1 MHGAWLN
8 YRSMT
13 ADPSLKEQKLKPGT
27 VKRIFSF
34 AKPYQ
39 VSIYVYL
46 ATVVV
51 DAALIVATPLLL
63 KKLIDDGVMPKDS
76 SVVTQL
82 AFFVALIAVADAA
95 FNMLGRYFSS
105 RIGEGLIYDLRSLV
119 FAHVQKQ
126 SIAFFTR
133 TQTGALISR
142 INSDVIGAQQAF
154 TSTLSG
160 LVSNV
165 VSLLLVGITMLILS
179 WQITIFSLLML
190 PLFLIPTKWV
200 GRRLQ
205 SLTRESFTLNSEMSS
220 TMTERFNVS
229 GAMLVSLYGQPL
241 REEAG
246 FRVRARR
253 VADIGIKTA
262 MLNRLFFIALTSV
275 AAIATAIAYGIGG
288 HLAING
294 GLTVGTL
301 LAITALLARLYG
313 PLTALS
319 NVRIDVMTS
328 LVSFERV
335 FEVLDLEP
343 MVKDRSG
350 AIALKSSK
358 GKIEFKNVD
367 FSYPNA
373 QEISLASLE
382 SVAKAETVT
391 SGIVLKGLTFTVEPG
406 TTTAL
411 VGPSGAGK
419 TTISAL
425 IPRLY
430 DVTGGSIK
438 IDGNDIRD
446 VTLESLRNSIGVVM
460 QDAHLFHETIV
471 ENLRYAKQDAT
482 QDQMQSACEAAQ
494 IWDLIK
500 SLPNGFETMVGERG
514 HRLSGGEKQRLAIAR
529 LLLKSPSIVIL
540 DEATAHL
547 DSENE
552 QLVHAALSHALKG
565 RTSIVIAH
573 RLSTVREA
581 DQILVLDKGV
591 IVEQGKHDELIARG
605 GLYSELKF
613 CHKRSIH
620 QRIATAA
627 RRPYEDHRLT
637 QVIAQGQQELI
648 AGGIHLLSRCNIF
661 QFLVEIGHLIY

>member
-1 MHGAWLN
+1 MSMHAAWMTH
-8 YRSMT
+8 RSMT
-13 ADPSLKEQKLKPGT
+13 ADPSVKEQKLKPGT

-34 AKPYQ
+34 ARPYRK
-39 VSIYVYL
+39 SITIFL

-51 DAALIVATPLLL
+51 DAGLVVATPLLL
-63 KKLIDDGVMPKDS
+63 KRLIDEGVIPKDP
-76 SVVTQL
+76 SVVTNL
-82 AFFVALIAVADAA
+82 AILVGLLAIADAG

-154 TSTLSG
+154 TATLSG
-160 LVSNV
+160 VVSNV
-165 VSLLLVGITMLILS
+165 VSLTLVSITMLILS
-179 WQITIFSLLML
+179 WQITIFSLLLL
-190 PLFLIPTKWV
+190 PVFLIPTKWV

-205 SLTRESFTLNSEMSS
+205 SLTRESFSVNAEMSS

-229 GAMLVSLYGQPL
+229 GAMLVALYGEPNAE
-241 REEAG
+241 REY
-246 FRVRARR
+246 FRSRARR
-253 VADIGIKTA
+253 VADIGIKMA

-275 AAIATAIAYGIGG
+275 AAIATAFAYGIGG
-288 HLAING
+288 HLAIQG
-294 GLTVGTL
+294 GVTVGTL

-343 MVKDRSG
+343 MVKSKEN
-350 AIALKSSK
+350 ALVLKTK
-358 GKIEFKNVD
+358 EPRIEFKNVN
-367 FSYPNA
+367 FSYPRA
-373 QEISLASLE
+373 EEISLASLE
-382 SVAKAETVT
+382 SAAKAETVQ
-391 SGIVLKGLTFTVEPG
+391 SGQVLKNLSFIAEPG
-406 TTTAL
+406 TMTAL

-425 IPRLY
+425 LPRLY
-430 DVTGGSIK
+430 DVTDGSIS
-438 IDGNDIRD
+438 IDGHDIRD
-446 VTLESLRNSIGVVM
+446 LTLESLRDSIGVVM
-460 QDAHLFHETIV
+460 QDAHLFHETIA
-471 ENLRYAKQDAT
+471 ENLRYAKEDAT
-482 QDQMQSACEAAQ
+482 DEEMMDACKAAQ
-494 IWDLIK
+494 IWNLIE
-500 SLPNGFETMVGERG
+500 SLPNGLDTMVGERG

-529 LLLKSPSIVIL
+529 LLLKSPALVIL

-552 QLVHAALSHALKG
+552 QLVHAALQTALKG

-573 RLSTVREA
+573 RLSTVRDA
-581 DQILVLDKGV
+581 DQILVLEKGA
-591 IVEQGKHDELIARG
+591 IVERGTHDQLVSQG
-605 GLYSELKF
+605 GLYSELYN
-613 CHKRSIH
+613 R
-620 QRIATAA
+620 Q
-627 RRPYEDHRLT
+627 DLT
-637 QVIAQGQQELI
+637 GT
-648 AGGIHLLSRCNIF
+648 SN
-661 QFLVEIGHLIY
+661 

>member
-1 MHGAWLN
+1 
-8 YRSMT
+8 MT
-13 ADPSLKEQKLKPGT
+13 ADPSVKEQKLKPGT

-34 AKPYQ
+34 ARPYRTN
-39 VSIYVYL
+39 IIIYL

-51 DAALIVATPLLL
+51 DAGLVVATPLLL
-63 KKLIDDGVMPKDS
+63 KRLIDDGVIPKDAT
-76 SVVTQL
+76 VVTNL
-82 AFFVALIAVADAA
+82 AILVGLIAIADAG

-119 FAHVQKQ
+119 FSHVQKQ

-154 TSTLSG
+154 TATLSG
-160 LVSNV
+160 VVSNV
-165 VSLLLVGITMLILS
+165 VSLFLVTITMLILS
-179 WQITIFSLLML
+179 WQITIFSLLLL
-190 PLFLIPTKWV
+190 PVFLIPTKWV

-205 SLTRESFTLNSEMSS
+205 SLTRESFGVNAEMSS

-229 GAMLVSLYGQPL
+229 GAMLVALYGEPA
-241 REEAG
+241 REREY
-246 FRVRARR
+246 FRSRARR
-253 VADIGIKTA
+253 VADIGIKMA

-275 AAIATAIAYGIGG
+275 AAIATAFAYGIGG
-288 HLAING
+288 HLAIQG
-294 GLTVGTL
+294 GVTVGTL

-343 MVKDRSG
+343 MVKNREN
-350 AIALKSSK
+350 AKVLQTTQPR
-358 GKIEFKNVD
+358 IEFKNVN
-367 FSYPNA
+367 FSYPRA
-373 QEISLASLE
+373 EEISLTSLE
-382 SVAKAETVT
+382 SAAKAETVQ
-391 SGIVLKGLTFTVEPG
+391 SGQVLNNLSFVAAPG
-406 TTTAL
+406 TMTAL

-425 IPRLY
+425 LPRLY
-430 DVTGGSIK
+430 DVTDGAIS
-438 IDGNDIRD
+438 IDGHDIRD
-446 VTLESLRNSIGVVM
+446 LTLESLRDSIGVVM
-460 QDAHLFHETIV
+460 QDAHLFHETIA

-482 QDQMQSACEAAQ
+482 EEEMIQACKSAQ
-494 IWDLIK
+494 IWTLIN
-500 SLPNGFETMVGERG
+500 SLPNRFETMVGERG

-529 LLLKSPSIVIL
+529 LLLKSPSVVIL

-552 QLVHAALSHALKG
+552 QLVHAALQTALQG

-573 RLSTVREA
+573 RLSTVRDA
-581 DQILVLDKGV
+581 DQILVLEKGS
-591 IVEQGKHDELIARG
+591 IVECGTHDELVAKG
-605 GLYSELKF
+605 GLYSDLYN
-613 CHKRSIH
+613 R
-620 QRIATAA
+620 QDLTGAA
-627 RRPYEDHRLT
+627 
-637 QVIAQGQQELI
+637 
-648 AGGIHLLSRCNIF
+648 N
-661 QFLVEIGHLIY
+661 

>member
-1 MHGAWLN
+1 MSMQAAWMTH
-8 YRSMT
+8 RSMT
-13 ADPSLKEQKLKPGT
+13 ADPSVKEQKLKPGT

-34 AKPYQ
+34 ARPYRTN
-39 VSIYVYL
+39 IIIYL
-46 ATVVV
+46 ATVVI
-51 DAALIVATPLLL
+51 DAALVVATPLLL
-63 KKLIDDGVMPKDS
+63 KRLIDDGVIPKNA
-76 SVVTQL
+76 SVVTSL
-82 AFFVALIAVADAA
+82 ALLVGLIAIADAA

-119 FAHVQKQ
+119 FSHVQKQ

-154 TSTLSG
+154 TATLSG
-160 LVSNV
+160 VVSNV
-165 VSLLLVGITMLILS
+165 VSLFLVTITMLILS
-179 WQITIFSLLML
+179 WQITIFSLLLL
-190 PLFLIPTKWV
+190 PVFLIPTKWV

-205 SLTRESFTLNSEMSS
+205 SLTRESFGVNAEMSS

-229 GAMLVSLYGQPL
+229 GAMLVALYGEPA
-241 REEAG
+241 REREY
-246 FRVRARR
+246 FRSRARR
-253 VADIGIKTA
+253 VADIGIKMA

-275 AAIATAIAYGIGG
+275 AAIATAFAYGIGG
-288 HLAING
+288 HLAIEG
-294 GLTVGTL
+294 GVTVGTL

-343 MVKDRSG
+343 MVNNREN
-350 AIALKSSK
+350 ATVLETSK
-358 GKIEFKNVD
+358 PRIEFKNVS
-367 FSYPNA
+367 FSYPKA
-373 QEISLASLE
+373 EEISLASLE
-382 SVAKAETVT
+382 SAAKAETVQ
-391 SGIVLKGLTFTVEPG
+391 SGQVLKDLSFVAEAG
-406 TTTAL
+406 TMTAL

-425 IPRLY
+425 LPRLY
-430 DVTGGSIK
+430 DVTEGSIS
-438 IDGNDIRD
+438 IDGHDIRD
-446 VTLESLRNSIGVVM
+446 LTLESLRHSIGVVM
-460 QDAHLFHETIV
+460 QDAHLFHETIA

-482 QDQMQSACEAAQ
+482 EEEMIQACKSAQ
-494 IWDLIK
+494 IWNLID

-529 LLLKSPSIVIL
+529 LLLKSPSVVIL

-552 QLVHAALSHALKG
+552 QLVHAALQTALKG

-573 RLSTVREA
+573 RLSTVRDA
-581 DQILVLDKGV
+581 DQILVLEKGS
-591 IVEQGKHDELIARG
+591 IVERGTHDELVAKG
-605 GLYSELKF
+605 GLYSDLYN
-613 CHKRSIH
+613 R
-620 QRIATAA
+620 QDLTGTA
-627 RRPYEDHRLT
+627 
-637 QVIAQGQQELI
+637 
-648 AGGIHLLSRCNIF
+648 N
-661 QFLVEIGHLIY
+661 

>member
-1 MHGAWLN
+1 MSMHAAWMTH
-8 YRSMT
+8 RSMT
-13 ADPSLKEQKLKPGT
+13 ADPSVKEQKLKPGT

-34 AKPYQ
+34 ARPYRTN
-39 VSIYVYL
+39 IIIYL

-51 DAALIVATPLLL
+51 DAALVVATPLLL
-63 KKLIDDGVMPKDS
+63 KRLIDDGVIPKDA
-76 SVVTQL
+76 SVVTNL
-82 AFFVALIAVADAA
+82 AILVGLIAIADAA

-119 FAHVQKQ
+119 FSHVQKQ

-154 TSTLSG
+154 TATLSG
-160 LVSNV
+160 VVSNV
-165 VSLLLVGITMLILS
+165 VSLFLVTITMLILS
-179 WQITIFSLLML
+179 WQITIFSLLLL
-190 PLFLIPTKWV
+190 PVFLIPTKWV

-205 SLTRESFTLNSEMSS
+205 SLTRESFGVNAEMSS

-229 GAMLVSLYGQPL
+229 GAMLVALYGEPA
-241 REEAG
+241 REREY
-246 FRVRARR
+246 FRSRARR
-253 VADIGIKTA
+253 VADIGIKMA

-275 AAIATAIAYGIGG
+275 AAIATAFAYGIGG
-288 HLAING
+288 HLAIQG
-294 GLTVGTL
+294 GVTVGTL

-343 MVKDRSG
+343 MVNNREN
-350 AIALKSSK
+350 ATVLKTSK
-358 GKIEFKNVD
+358 PRIDFKNVS
-367 FSYPNA
+367 FSYPRA
-373 QEISLASLE
+373 EEISLASLE
-382 SVAKAETVT
+382 SAAKAETVQ
-391 SGIVLKGLTFTVEPG
+391 SGQVLNDLSFVAAPG
-406 TTTAL
+406 TMTAL

-425 IPRLY
+425 LPRLY
-430 DVTGGSIK
+430 DVTDGAIS
-438 IDGNDIRD
+438 IDGHDIRD
-446 VTLESLRNSIGVVM
+446 LTLESLRDSIGVVM
-460 QDAHLFHETIV
+460 QDAHLFHETIA

-482 QDQMQSACEAAQ
+482 EEEMIQACKSAQ
-494 IWDLIK
+494 IWNLID

-529 LLLKSPSIVIL
+529 LLLKSPSVVIL

-552 QLVHAALSHALKG
+552 QLVHAALQTALKG

-573 RLSTVREA
+573 RLSTVRDA
-581 DQILVLDKGV
+581 DQILVLEKGS
-591 IVEQGKHDELIARG
+591 IVERGTHDELVAKG
-605 GLYSELKF
+605 GLYSDLYN
-613 CHKRSIH
+613 R
-620 QRIATAA
+620 QDLTGAA
-627 RRPYEDHRLT
+627 
-637 QVIAQGQQELI
+637 
-648 AGGIHLLSRCNIF
+648 N
-661 QFLVEIGHLIY
+661 

>member
-1 MHGAWLN
+1 MHAAWMTH
-8 YRSMT
+8 RSMT
-13 ADPSLKEQKLKPGT
+13 ADPSVKEQKLKPGT
-27 VKRIFSF
+27 VKRIFKF
-34 AKPYQ
+34 ALPYRTN
-39 VSIYVYL
+39 IFIFL

-51 DAALIVATPLLL
+51 DAALVVATPLLL
-63 KKLIDDGVMPKDS
+63 KQLIDDGVIPKDGA
-76 SVVTQL
+76 VVTKL
-82 AFFVALIAVADAA
+82 AIFVGLLAIADAG

-142 INSDVIGAQQAF
+142 INSDVMGAQQAF
-154 TSTLSG
+154 TATLSG
-160 LVSNV
+160 VVSNV
-165 VSLLLVGITMLILS
+165 VSLVLVGVTMLILS
-179 WQITIFSLLML
+179 WQITIFSLLLL
-190 PLFLIPTKWV
+190 PVFLIPTKWV

-205 SLTRESFTLNSEMSS
+205 SLTRESFNVNAEMSS

-229 GAMLVSLYGQPL
+229 GAMLVALYGEPD
-241 REEAG
+241 REREY
-246 FRVRARR
+246 FRSRARR
-253 VADIGIKTA
+253 VADIGIKMA

-275 AAIATAIAYGIGG
+275 AAIATAFAYGIGG

-294 GLTVGTL
+294 GVTVGTL

-343 MVKDRSG
+343 MVKNRDG
-350 AIALKSSK
+350 AKVLVTKEPR
-358 GKIEFKNVD
+358 IEFNTVN
-367 FSYPNA
+367 FSYPRA
-373 QEISLASLE
+373 EEISLASLE
-382 SVAKAETVT
+382 SAAKAETVQ
-391 SGIVLKGLTFTVEPG
+391 SGQVLRNLSFVAEPG
-406 TTTAL
+406 TMTAL

-425 IPRLY
+425 LPRLY
-430 DVTGGSIK
+430 DVTEGAIT
-438 IDGNDIRD
+438 IDGDDIRD
-446 VTLESLRNSIGVVM
+446 LTLESLRESIGVVM
-460 QDAHLFHETIV
+460 QDAHLFHESIA

-482 QDQMQSACEAAQ
+482 EAEMQAACEAAQ
-494 IWDLIK
+494 IWNLIN
-500 SLPNGFETMVGERG
+500 SLPNGLDTMVGERG

-529 LLLKSPSIVIL
+529 LLLKSPAVVIL

-552 QLVHAALSHALKG
+552 QLVHAALQTALKG

-581 DQILVLDKGV
+581 DQILVLEKGA
-591 IVEQGKHDELIARG
+591 IVERGTHDELVAQG
-605 GLYSELKF
+605 GLYSELYN
-613 CHKRSIH
+613 R
-620 QRIATAA
+620 QDLTGATNQDS
-627 RRPYEDHRLT
+627 PVD
-637 QVIAQGQQELI
+637 
-648 AGGIHLLSRCNIF
+648 N
-661 QFLVEIGHLIY
+661 

>member
-1 MHGAWLN
+1 MHAAWMTH
-8 YRSMT
+8 RSMT
-13 ADPSLKEQKLKPGT
+13 ADPSVKEQKLKPGT

-34 AKPYQ
+34 ARPYRS
-39 VSIYVYL
+39 SILIYL

-51 DAALIVATPLLL
+51 DAALVVATPLLL
-63 KKLIDDGVMPKDS
+63 KRLIDDGVIPKDAT
-76 SVVTQL
+76 VVTNL
-82 AFFVALIAVADAA
+82 AILVGLIAIADAA

-119 FAHVQKQ
+119 FSHVQKQ

-154 TSTLSG
+154 TATLSG
-160 LVSNV
+160 VVSNV
-165 VSLLLVGITMLILS
+165 VSLFLVTITMLILS
-179 WQITIFSLLML
+179 WQITIFSLLLL
-190 PLFLIPTKWV
+190 PVFLIPTKWV

-205 SLTRESFTLNSEMSS
+205 SLTRESFGVNAEMSS

-229 GAMLVSLYGQPL
+229 GAMLVALYGEPD
-241 REEAG
+241 REREY
-246 FRVRARR
+246 FRSRARR
-253 VADIGIKTA
+253 VADIGIKMA

-275 AAIATAIAYGIGG
+275 AAIATAFAYGIGG
-288 HLAING
+288 HLAIQG
-294 GLTVGTL
+294 GVTVGTL

-343 MVKDRSG
+343 MVKNRDN
-350 AIALKSSK
+350 AIELKTAQPR
-358 GKIEFKNVD
+358 IEFKNVS
-367 FSYPNA
+367 FSYPRA
-373 QEISLASLE
+373 EEISLASLE
-382 SVAKAETVT
+382 SAAKTETVQ
-391 SGIVLKGLTFTVEPG
+391 SGQVLNDLSFLATPG
-406 TTTAL
+406 TMTAL

-425 IPRLY
+425 LPRLY
-430 DVTGGSIK
+430 DVTEGAIT
-438 IDGNDIRD
+438 IDGHDIRD
-446 VTLESLRNSIGVVM
+446 LTMESLRDSIGIVM
-460 QDAHLFHETIV
+460 QDAHLFHETIA

-482 QDQMQSACEAAQ
+482 EAEMIQACKSAQ
-494 IWDLIK
+494 IWNLID

-552 QLVHAALSHALKG
+552 QLVHAALQTALKG

-573 RLSTVREA
+573 RLSTVRDA
-581 DQILVLDKGV
+581 DQILVLEKGS
-591 IVEQGKHDELIARG
+591 IVERGTHDELVAEG
-605 GLYSELKF
+605 GLYSDLYN
-613 CHKRSIH
+613 RQDLSG
-620 QRIATAA
+620 AT
-627 RRPYEDHRLT
+627 
-637 QVIAQGQQELI
+637 
-648 AGGIHLLSRCNIF
+648 N
-661 QFLVEIGHLIY
+661 

>member
-1 MHGAWLN
+1 MHAAWMTH
-8 YRSMT
+8 RSMT
-13 ADPSLKEQKLKPGT
+13 ADPSVKEQKLKPGT
-27 VKRIFSF
+27 VKRIFRF
-34 AKPYQ
+34 ALPYRTN
-39 VSIYVYL
+39 IIIFL

-51 DAALIVATPLLL
+51 DAGLIVATPLLL
-63 KKLIDDGVMPKDS
+63 KRLIDEGVIPKDGA
-76 SVVTQL
+76 VVTQL
-82 AFFVALIAVADAA
+82 ALLVGLIAIADAG

-154 TSTLSG
+154 TATLSG
-160 LVSNV
+160 VVSNV
-165 VSLLLVGITMLILS
+165 VSLVLVGVTMLILS
-179 WQITIFSLLML
+179 WQITIFSLLLL
-190 PLFLIPTKWV
+190 PVFLIPTKWV

-205 SLTRESFTLNSEMSS
+205 ALTRESFSVNAEMSS

-229 GAMLVSLYGQPL
+229 GAMLVALYGEPD
-241 REEAG
+241 REREY
-246 FRVRARR
+246 FRSRARR
-253 VADIGIKTA
+253 VADIGIKMA

-275 AAIATAIAYGIGG
+275 AAVATAFAYGIGG

-294 GLTVGTL
+294 GVTVGTL

-343 MVKDRSG
+343 MVKNREG
-350 AIALKSSK
+350 AKVLITKEPE
-358 GKIEFKNVD
+358 IEFENVD
-367 FSYPNA
+367 FSYPRA
-373 QEISLASLE
+373 EEISLASLE
-382 SVAKAETVT
+382 SAAKAETVQ
-391 SGIVLKGLTFTVEPG
+391 SGQVLRNLSFVAQPG
-406 TTTAL
+406 TMTAL

-419 TTISAL
+419 TTISSL
-425 IPRLY
+425 LPRLY
-430 DVTGGSIK
+430 DVTGGAIK
-438 IDGNDIRD
+438 IDGQDIREL
-446 VTLESLRNSIGVVM
+446 TLESLRESIGVVM
-460 QDAHLFHETIV
+460 QDAHLFHESIA

-482 QDQMQSACEAAQ
+482 PAEMQAACEAAQ
-494 IWDLIK
+494 IWKLIE
-500 SLPNGFETMVGERG
+500 SLPNGLDTMVGERG

-529 LLLKSPSIVIL
+529 LLLKSPAVVIL

-552 QLVHAALSHALKG
+552 QLVHAALQTALKG

-581 DQILVLDKGV
+581 DQILVLEKGS
-591 IVEQGKHDELIARG
+591 IVERGKHDELVAKG
-605 GLYSELKF
+605 GLYSDLYN
-613 CHKRSIH
+613 R
-620 QRIATAA
+620 QDLTGATNQ
-627 RRPYEDHRLT
+627 D
-637 QVIAQGQQELI
+637 
-648 AGGIHLLSRCNIF
+648 SS
-661 QFLVEIGHLIY
+661 VEN

>member
-1 MHGAWLN
+1 MSMHAAWMTH
-8 YRSMT
+8 RSMT
-13 ADPSLKEQKLKPGT
+13 ADPSVKEQKLKPGT

-34 AKPYQ
+34 ARPYRTN
-39 VSIYVYL
+39 ILIYL

-51 DAALIVATPLLL
+51 DAGLVVATPLLL
-63 KKLIDDGVMPKDS
+63 KRLIDEGVIPKDP
-76 SVVTQL
+76 SVVTNL
-82 AFFVALIAVADAA
+82 AILVGLLAIADAG

-154 TSTLSG
+154 TATLSG
-160 LVSNV
+160 VVSNV
-165 VSLLLVGITMLILS
+165 VSLVLVTITMLILS
-179 WQITIFSLLML
+179 WQITIFSLLLL
-190 PLFLIPTKWV
+190 PVFLIPTKWV

-205 SLTRESFTLNSEMSS
+205 SLTRESFGVNAEMSS

-229 GAMLVSLYGQPL
+229 GAMLVALYGEPD
-241 REEAG
+241 REREY
-246 FRVRARR
+246 FRSRARR
-253 VADIGIKTA
+253 VADIGIKMA

-275 AAIATAIAYGIGG
+275 AAIATAFAYGIGG
-288 HLAING
+288 HLAIKG
-294 GLTVGTL
+294 GVTVGTL

-343 MVKDRSG
+343 MVKSRDN
-350 AIALKSSK
+350 AIELKTTEPR
-358 GKIEFKNVD
+358 IEFKNVN
-367 FSYPNA
+367 FSYPRA
-373 QEISLASLE
+373 EEISLASLE
-382 SVAKAETVT
+382 SAAKAETVQ
-391 SGIVLKGLTFTVEPG
+391 SGQVLKDLSFVAAPG
-406 TTTAL
+406 TMTAL

-425 IPRLY
+425 LPRLY
-430 DVTGGSIK
+430 DVTDGSIS
-438 IDGNDIRD
+438 IDGHDIRD
-446 VTLESLRNSIGVVM
+446 LTLESLRDSIGVVM
-460 QDAHLFHETIV
+460 QDAHLFHETIA

-482 QDQMQSACEAAQ
+482 EEEMMQACKSAQ
-494 IWDLIK
+494 IWNLIE
-500 SLPNGFETMVGERG
+500 SLPNGLETMVGERG

-529 LLLKSPSIVIL
+529 LLLKSPAVVIL

-552 QLVHAALSHALKG
+552 QLVHAALQTALKG

-573 RLSTVREA
+573 RLSTVRDA
-581 DQILVLDKGV
+581 DQILVLEKGA
-591 IVEQGKHDELIARG
+591 IVERGNHDELVAKG
-605 GLYSELKF
+605 GLYSELYN
-613 CHKRSIH
+613 R
-620 QRIATAA
+620 Q
-627 RRPYEDHRLT
+627 DLT
-637 QVIAQGQQELI
+637 GT
-648 AGGIHLLSRCNIF
+648 SN
-661 QFLVEIGHLIY
+661 